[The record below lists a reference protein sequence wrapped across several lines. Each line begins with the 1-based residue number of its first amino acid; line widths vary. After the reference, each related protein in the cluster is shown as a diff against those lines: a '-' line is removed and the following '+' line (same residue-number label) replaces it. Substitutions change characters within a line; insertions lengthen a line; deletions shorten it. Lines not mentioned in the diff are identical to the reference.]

1 VGTSLLTVLRCSRC
15 ATEHD
20 PGEPQRTCLRCDSP
34 LLAGY
39 DLARLR
45 EADLRGQLEQRP
57 WTLWRYR
64 ELLPLGETDQP
75 VTLGERVTP
84 LIESRALSDW
94 LGLPRLQVKDEG
106 TLPTGSFKARGAAVG
121 ATRARALRIT
131 RIALASAGN
140 AGAAWAAYGARA
152 GLEVLVTMPE
162 DAPAANQAEVRAT
175 GARLSLVPG
184 TISDAGRALA
194 PHLSQGFFAV
204 TTFKEPYRVEGKK
217 TIAFELAEQLG
228 WRWPSVIIYPTGGA
242 VGLIGIWKAAKELAE
257 IGWVRPPL
265 PRLVAVQSITC
276 APIVAA
282 FEAGAQA
289 TGPVENPATVAPGIR
304 VPDPFAGPLA
314 LKAIRET
321 GGTAITVSDAEILD
335 AMRRA
340 TRLSGVFF
348 GPEGGATVAAARRL
362 KENGWLTDGDEVV
375 LLNTGSG
382 LKHLDLFDA

>member
-1 VGTSLLTVLRCSRC
+1 LGTSLLTGLRCSRC
-15 ATEHD
+15 STEHD
-20 PGEPQRTCLRCDSP
+20 PGEPQRTCGQCDSP
-34 LLAGY
+34 LLAFY
-39 DLARLR
+39 DLNRLR
-45 EADLRGQLEQRP
+45 EADLRAQLEQRP

-64 ELLPLGETDQP
+64 ELLPLSESDQP

-84 LIESRALSDW
+84 LIESKALSDW
-94 LGLPRLQVKDEG
+94 VGLSRLQVKDEG

-121 ATRARALRIT
+121 ITRARALGMT

-152 GLEVLVTMPE
+152 GLEVLVTMPD

-175 GARLSLVPG
+175 GAQLRLVTG
-184 TISDAGRALA
+184 TISDAGRALQ
-194 PHLSQGFFAV
+194 PFLSQGFFPV
-204 TTFKEPYRVEGKK
+204 TTFREPYRVEGKK

-228 WRWPSVIIYPTGGA
+228 WRWPSAIIYPTGGA
-242 VGLIGIWKAAKELAE
+242 VGLIGIWKAAQELAE
-257 IGWVRPPL
+257 IGWVQPPL
-265 PRLVAVQSITC
+265 PRLVAVQSTTC

-282 FEAGAQA
+282 FEAGADA
-289 TGPVENPATVAPGIR
+289 TGPIKNPATVAPGIR

-314 LKAIRET
+314 LRAIRET
-321 GGTAITVSDAEILD
+321 NGTAIAVSDSEILD

-340 TRLSGVFF
+340 SRLSGIFF

-362 KENGWLTDGDEVV
+362 REDGWLSEADDVV